1 MFLFGNVA
9 ALDNES
15 KVLQLTTL
23 EYVPYAGESL
33 DNQGIIPSIVAEAF
47 KRVDY
52 NIDVTFLPWTEALE
66 KSKVGEYDGILNAW
80 YTPERE
86 EWAVYSD
93 SLPANELVFAT
104 LRNRDI
110 SFENYLTDLQEYKI
124 GTVKSYA
131 YPQEFIDSDL
141 EKVESTY
148 DDENLERLF
157 SGEVDLILV
166 DKAQTIFYTNTEFS
180 EYKDDIKFLE
190 PSLEILPLYLIV
202 PLAIEN
208 HSQIISDFN
217 RGLRQIK
224 ADGTYNQILIN
235 QGFRGLVETID
246 GEEELSIVN
255 FGKILIYILIGFVIL
270 IFLSFLYLGYS
281 KKGFLISKINKK
293 VLIWFLIIAIIPL
306 VIVSFILLQN
316 QSNILID
323 NALENANQGVF
334 TSSEIIKEIL
344 ADFQSDLLILSQK
357 SELKY
362 YLNEGGTNKE
372 ELKNNLE
379 EEFVNFVTHKSD
391 YYQLRYIDENG
402 NEIIRVDNDGES
414 IFLVEENRLQNKKE
428 RYYFE
433 ESVILSKEEVFIS
446 PLDLNIEGSEL
457 ENRGT
462 DEEPIYVPVLRY
474 ATPVFNSVG
483 QNKGIIITNIYANS
497 FLDQVVREKR
507 EGAKNLFINSEGYF
521 LVHPQK
527 EKEFSFMFEEGD
539 FRIQKES
546 PKSFLK
552 ILGSNQGI
560 IYNSEEKVYLIFHRI
575 KMSEKESG
583 ILLDVVDK
591 EVLLADFFILRNQIL
606 IFGILLV
613 LVIIFLSFLFS
624 RRITIPIK
632 KLFEGAMRFQKR
644 DFHAKVD
651 IKTGDELEDL
661 GNIFN
666 KTAEVLKNMDEE
678 YEQLEK
684 AKTEFLSIT
693 SHELRSPMTP
703 MRAQLQMLLGGYF
716 GKLTTKQKNSIDIV
730 ERNTSRLDKIIV
742 DFLEISR
749 IEAARLKFK
758 FIRGDPNICVQ
769 NLVEEMKGFMPEK
782 EIDIVFIQEKLPI
795 IEHDPDR
802 LCQVLRNLLN
812 NAIKFTPERE
822 KIIIKSKLYQGM
834 ILFSVQDKGG
844 GIPKKDQQKIFE
856 PFYQA
861 ENMYQH
867 QSGGTGL
874 GLAIVRGIVESQN
887 GKVWFE
893 SEVGKGT
900 KFSFT
905 LPLKPVRKVK
915 PIKLLF
921 SAQSVNEE
929 DIKLLFKKILG
940 PIGGG
945 EFESLKKTEGISDEI
960 LRKYFSYLSKK
971 GILNEDRKRD
981 FKQSLDEI
989 MGIKTRHLTSSKL
1002 LKEGLIV
1009 KKDLKKSKTF
1019 KKKKPLNKSKE
1030 RRLNK

>member
-1 MFLFGNVA
+1 M
-9 ALDNES
+9 NE
-15 KVLQLTTL
+15 K
-23 EYVPYAGESL
+23 
-33 DNQGIIPSIVAEAF
+33 
-47 KRVDY
+47 
-52 NIDVTFLPWTEALE
+52 
-66 KSKVGEYDGILNAW
+66 
-80 YTPERE
+80 
-86 EWAVYSD
+86 
-93 SLPANELVFAT
+93 
-104 LRNRDI
+104 
-110 SFENYLTDLQEYKI
+110 
-124 GTVKSYA
+124 
-131 YPQEFIDSDL
+131 
-141 EKVESTY
+141 
-148 DDENLERLF
+148 
-157 SGEVDLILV
+157 
-166 DKAQTIFYTNTEFS
+166 
-180 EYKDDIKFLE
+180 
-190 PSLEILPLYLIV
+190 
-202 PLAIEN
+202 
-208 HSQIISDFN
+208 
-217 RGLRQIK
+217 
-224 ADGTYNQILIN
+224 
-235 QGFRGLVETID
+235 
-246 GEEELSIVN
+246 
-255 FGKILIYILIGFVIL
+255 
-270 IFLSFLYLGYS
+270 
-281 KKGFLISKINKK
+281 
-293 VLIWFLIIAIIPL
+293 
-306 VIVSFILLQN
+306 
-316 QSNILID
+316 
-323 NALENANQGVF
+323 
-334 TSSEIIKEIL
+334 
-344 ADFQSDLLILSQK
+344 
-357 SELKY
+357 
-362 YLNEGGTNKE
+362 
-372 ELKNNLE
+372 
-379 EEFVNFVTHKSD
+379 
-391 YYQLRYIDENG
+391 
-402 NEIIRVDNDGES
+402 
-414 IFLVEENRLQNKKE
+414 
-428 RYYFE
+428 
-433 ESVILSKEEVFIS
+433 
-446 PLDLNIEGSEL
+446 
-457 ENRGT
+457 
-462 DEEPIYVPVLRY
+462 
-474 ATPVFNSVG
+474 
-483 QNKGIIITNIYANS
+483 
-497 FLDQVVREKR
+497 
-507 EGAKNLFINSEGYF
+507 
-521 LVHPQK
+521 
-527 EKEFSFMFEEGD
+527 
-539 FRIQKES
+539 
-546 PKSFLK
+546 
-552 ILGSNQGI
+552 
-560 IYNSEEKVYLIFHRI
+560 
-575 KMSEKESG
+575 
-583 ILLDVVDK
+583 
-591 EVLLADFFILRNQIL
+591 
-606 IFGILLV
+606 
-613 LVIIFLSFLFS
+613 
-624 RRITIPIK
+624 
-632 KLFEGAMRFQKR
+632 
-644 DFHAKVD
+644 
-651 IKTGDELEDL
+651 
-661 GNIFN
+661 
-666 KTAEVLKNMDEE
+666 
-678 YEQLEK
+678 QLEK